1 MMMSPLVTSLRSR
14 AVSIKTSALRP
25 ATHRVACR
33 WLSASSSDSGV
44 QQVEQLLDESVMEH
58 LVCPISK
65 YPLRYDASRGLL
77 ICPEIRVAYPIREG
91 VPLLVPSEGRVLR
104 EDEEA

>member
-1 MMMSPLVTSLRSR
+1 MM
-14 AVSIKTSALRP
+14 
-25 ATHRVACR
+25 
-33 WLSASSSDSGV
+33 SASSLLLAIKASAKRPARLVASRCRPASTSAGGADR
-44 QQVEQLLDESVMEH
+44 VETLLDESVLQH